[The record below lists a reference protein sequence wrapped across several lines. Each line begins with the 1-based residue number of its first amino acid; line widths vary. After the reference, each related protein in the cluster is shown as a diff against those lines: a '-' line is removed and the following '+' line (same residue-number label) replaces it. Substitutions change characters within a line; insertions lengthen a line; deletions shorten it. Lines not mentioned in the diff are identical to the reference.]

1 MLSLS
6 PLKPIDLYTFSPFD
20 NKLPKSLKMHSAM
33 RLSRLDLRE
42 VLLRGLQGRM
52 HLLKLLELVE
62 WQLEVALML
71 WLQVLTKL
79 LLCQPLALQQTS
91 DLLALAEMHL

>member
-1 MLSLS
+1 
-6 PLKPIDLYTFSPFD
+6 
-20 NKLPKSLKMHSAM
+20 MHSAM

-42 VLLRGLQGRM
+42 VVLRGLQGRM

-71 WLQVLTKL
+71 WLQVL
-79 LLCQPLALQQTS
+79 
-91 DLLALAEMHL
+91 M